1 MGTEKPIDCGSLSHC
16 GNKSEHPVQFSCM
29 VVMILFDILLYI
41 YLEQR
46 QNKVIAAQKIVSGHQ
61 GKAKFQVLPPGLET
75 NSDNPIQAP
84 LLVTEGGPV
93 GSIFS
98 DAAAITA
105 SPNVDE
111 QTGITSNSS
120 TYQLVRGFT
129 RARGR
134 IFSLDFEF
142 ERLGLVLPNGNAIL
156 QSVSARVK
164 PGCVTAI
171 MGPSGAGKTTL
182 LNTLMGKQSPTFKQ
196 TGTLKING
204 KIRNIKDFRS
214 VVGFVP
220 QEDIMIRELSV
231 RDNIEYSARIRLP
244 PSWSDVDITEHV
256 DAVLDVLSLAHVQHT
271 RIGDEKTRGVS
282 GGQRKRVNIG
292 IEVAACPVALYLD
305 EPTSGL
311 DATAALAVT
320 DALKEIAH
328 TTGITV
334 AMVIHQPRY
343 EIWEA
348 LDEVLFLAPGWVI
361 CFNLRFLL
369 LFFLVHNGCG

>member
-1 MGTEKPIDCGSLSHC
+1 
-16 GNKSEHPVQFSCM
+16 
-29 VVMILFDILLYI
+29 MILFDILLYI

-105 SPNVDE
+105 SSNVDE

-182 LNTLMGKQSPTFKQ
+182 LNTLMGKQSPRFKQ

-244 PSWSDVDITEHV
+244 PSWSDADITEHV

-328 TTGITV
+328 MTGITV

-369 LFFLVHNGCG
+369 LFFSVQNGCG